1 MKRKTA
7 RERAARA
14 YMPIMLIAKE
24 AVITIIEVEIQ
35 SAISDALEEAAKIA
49 DWWIE
54 QSQQHIDLLT
64 CIAAQKQEHCHQ
76 FNEARSIADA
86 IRALKEKE

>member
-24 AVITIIEVEIQ
+24 AVITVVEVEIK
-35 SAISDALEEAAKIA
+35 SAISDALEEAATIA
-49 DWWIE
+49 DEYANERYSGE
-54 QSQQHIDLLT
+54 QGRD
-64 CIAAQKQEHCHQ
+64 
-76 FNEARSIADA
+76 IADK